1 MKVTIL
7 NSSLITAEGTFQL
20 KEISIEDAKETIKD
34 GFISAIGHEST
45 ATIVSTLLGVTIPM
59 NRVIYTQA
67 TGEQALIFKLNG
79 RAEEGKILTIGEIEE
94 IGFKFQLL
102 TKIK

>member
-1 MKVTIL
+1 MVTIL
-7 NSSLITAEGTFQL
+7 NSSLITAEGTFEL
-20 KEISIEDAKETIKD
+20 KEISISDAKETIKD

-45 ATIVSTLLGVTIPM
+45 ATIVSTLLRVTVPM
-59 NRVIYTQA
+59 NRIMYTQA

-79 RAEEGKILTIGEIEE
+79 RAEEGKILDIEEIEA

-102 TKIK
+102 TKTK